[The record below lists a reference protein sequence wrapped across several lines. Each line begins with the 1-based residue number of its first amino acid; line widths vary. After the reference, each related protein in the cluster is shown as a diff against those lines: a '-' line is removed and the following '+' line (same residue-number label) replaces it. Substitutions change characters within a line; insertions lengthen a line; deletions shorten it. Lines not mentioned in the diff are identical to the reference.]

1 MKPALAA
8 LAVLIL
14 FAAPGAKAQGIGLPN
29 QKRDVPVEIEADDGI
44 EWQQK
49 TQAYIARGNAR
60 LTQGDVS
67 VHADRLTA
75 YYRKGKTGGS
85 EIWRI
90 DADGNVRI
98 VSPRQTAYGK
108 KGTYDIA
115 KGIFVLTGSPRLVTD
130 TDQITARTS
139 IEFWEKRSLA
149 VARGRAVAIR
159 GEQRLQAAVL
169 TAHFAPGKGGKS
181 EIRRMEA
188 FDDVLISSPGEIIRA
203 RRGIYNTQ
211 TGIVTLHGN
220 VKITRGDNQL
230 NGDSAE
236 VNLKTGV
243 SRLLSSGPGRVRG
256 LFAPGSR
263 KNAGDGG
270 KK

>member
-1 MKPALAA
+1 MKATIAA
-8 LAVLIL
+8 LALSML
-14 FAAPGAKAQGIGLPN
+14 FIVPGANAQGLGLPN
-29 QKRDVPVEIEADDGI
+29 QARSLPVEIDADDGI

-60 LTQGDVS
+60 ARQGDVS

-75 YYRKGKTGGS
+75 YYRKTENGGT

-98 VSPRQTAYGK
+98 VSPRQTAYGE
-108 KGTYDIA
+108 KGVYDIS
-115 KGIFVLTGSPRLVTD
+115 KGVFVMTGSPRLVTE
-130 TDQITARTS
+130 TDRITARDS

-149 VARGRAVAIR
+149 VARGGAIVIR

-169 TAHFAPGKGGKS
+169 TAYFQPGKDGKS
-181 EIRRMEA
+181 EISRMEA
-188 FDDVLISSPGEIIRA
+188 FDDVLITSPGEIIRA
-203 RRGIYNTQ
+203 RRGVYDTR

-220 VKITRGDNQL
+220 VKITRGDDQL

-236 VNLKTGV
+236 VNLNTGV
-243 SRLLSSGPGRVRG
+243 SRILSSGRRRVRG
-256 LFAPGSR
+256 LFAPRAG
-263 KNAGDGG
+263 KKPGDGV
-270 KK
+270 K